1 MAEAGP
7 PDNLSGR
14 MAGVFVPISTPFDA
28 TEDIDFDA
36 LTLNVERYAAS
47 GVLGYLALGSNGE
60 NRSLTEMEKYAVM
73 EPRISG
79 SHRVFDH
86 CSLPLPHPTRQVP
99 PPAAICS
106 NGNPI

>member
-1 MAEAGP
+1 
-7 PDNLSGR
+7 

-28 TEDIDFDA
+28 TEEIDFDA

-47 GVLGYLALGSNGE
+47 GVFGYLALGSNGE
-60 NRSLTEMEKYAVM
+60 NRSLNEMEKYAVL

-86 CSLPLPHPTRQVP
+86 CRLPLPHPTRQVP